1 MYSVGKQSSRYS
13 QNTKHDKRCF
23 NSKDSKSKSNEL
35 TSQVIPVPT
44 PLNDSVINTP
54 QLSSVC
60 QHSPRS
66 SHNTMSES
74 QASSIPGQTSA
85 DPSNTMTLTSTKN
98 RSINIYECMVNVSK
112 LTPEQQQQHAIM
124 LLQHYHELCNTNDPS
139 SMFISTP
146 PIPKIE

>member
-60 QHSPRS
+60 QHSFSS
-66 SHNTMSES
+66 SHNKTHEL
-74 QASSIPGQTSA
+74 QASSIPGWTSP
-85 DPSNTMTLTSTKN
+85 DPSNTMPPPSTN
-98 RSINIYECMVNVSK
+98 NGSRNIYVYMVDVSK
-112 LTPEQQQQHAIM
+112 LKPSQQHQHAVM
-124 LLQHYHELCNTNDPS
+124 LLQHYHKLCNTNDPS
-139 SMFISTP
+139 LIFVSPP
-146 PIPKIE
+146 PITNIE